1 MTCER
6 IEELLSAYLE
16 GELAPGLRAE
26 VEAHLGSCPECAELA
41 AIMKKALEAAAGF
54 PEFEPSAALL
64 GRLYGIPE
72 AKREKKRLFGQAFDW
87 LARPALQPVYAALTA
102 LLMVVSFVAFHPEG
116 RGIRKQINLR
126 LHQGIG
132 SVEKLYADAGSVKG
146 DIKAFSA
153 NVVKS
158 FNTLGLLKG
167 DEKDNKTTNGGN

>member
-1 MTCER
+1 MTCQR

-16 GELAPGLRAE
+16 GELAPGARAE

-41 AIMKKALEAAAGF
+41 GLMKKTLAAAAGF
-54 PEFEPSAALL
+54 PEVEPSPDLFA
-64 GRLYGIPE
+64 RLYGIPE
-72 AKREKKRLFGQAFDW
+72 ARREKKRLLRPAFEW
-87 LARPALQPVYAALTA
+87 LARPGLQPVYAALTA

-153 NVVKS
+153 SVVKS

-167 DEKDNKTTNGGN
+167 DENKQ